1 VAVNVS
7 GDTVI
12 LEYQGTKKG
21 TMSRR
26 GPVTKKWYSFS
37 ASAVNRRF
45 VCATADARHLLR
57 MGDLAVVPQEQ
68 PQPPQP
74 PTPQPV
80 RAVPLPAP
88 IPQVRPV
95 AQPTTKATVALQEEP
110 PADDLAE
117 IAGITPDTAGILAL
131 VGIRTFENLATLTGD
146 GIGRVTQLT
155 GKGEGHVRSW
165 IEGAKERLAG
175 EGDDVPG
182 PDDRDS
188 GDLGADLPDDV

>member
-1 VAVNVS
+1 
-7 GDTVI
+7 
-12 LEYQGTKKG
+12 
-21 TMSRR
+21 
-26 GPVTKKWYSFS
+26 
-37 ASAVNRRF
+37 
-45 VCATADARHLLR
+45 

-95 AQPTTKATVALQEEP
+95 AQPTTKAAVALQEPIPQVRPVAQPTTKAAVALQEEP

-131 VGIRTFENLATLTGD
+131 VGIRTFKNLATLTGD

-175 EGDDVPG
+175 EGDDDSG
-182 PDDRDS
+182 SGDGDS